1 MTETENTT
9 EDDSV
14 ETVTVPIDALS
25 IVLERAK
32 HHYNQ
37 QIWNDNGAGLSDE
50 FIDQMESAFDT
61 LDMAIESADPS
72 SGKVSGIPEETLAF
86 AVERLRFHYNQQMWT
101 DGEMAEETK
110 EQLESTVE
118 IIEEATS

>member
-1 MTETENTT
+1 MTEPENTT
-9 EDDSV
+9 KGGSV

-37 QIWNDNGAGLSDE
+37 QMWNNNGAGLSDE
-50 FIDQMESAFDT
+50 FIDQIESAFDT
-61 LDMAIESADPS
+61 LDMAIESADVS

-86 AVERLRFHYNQQMWT
+86 AVERLRFHYNHQMWN
-101 DGEMAEETK
+101 DGEMAEETE
-110 EQLESTVE
+110 EQLESTIE
-118 IIEEATS
+118 IIKEATS